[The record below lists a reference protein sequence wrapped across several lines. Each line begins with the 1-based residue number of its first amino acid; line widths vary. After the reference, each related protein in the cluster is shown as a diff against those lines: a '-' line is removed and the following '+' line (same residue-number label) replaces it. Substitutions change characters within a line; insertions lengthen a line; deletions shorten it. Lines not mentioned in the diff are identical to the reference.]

1 MPNRKAKDRK
11 RKRKL
16 LNKKLAAEFAD
27 ILWESK
33 RDAYGN
39 GVKLSGIRHFIMQA
53 IKEFTEIEKVNEVL
67 QNYEARGASPSEYDM
82 EMGRK
87 IGIKMA
93 EVVNSGVVYFEGM
106 NAFTQEPV
114 VVPLDN
120 VTDENNLNHPDLY
133 NDKVLRNG
141 GVLMA
146 DK

>member
-1 MPNRKAKDRK
+1 
-11 RKRKL
+11 
-16 LNKKLAAEFAD
+16 
-27 ILWESK
+27 
-33 RDAYGN
+33 
-39 GVKLSGIRHFIMQA
+39 
-53 IKEFTEIEKVNEVL
+53 
-67 QNYEARGASPSEYDM
+67 M

-87 IGIKMA
+87 IGRKMA
-93 EVVNSGVVYFEGM
+93 EVVNSGEKGGSAVVYFEGM